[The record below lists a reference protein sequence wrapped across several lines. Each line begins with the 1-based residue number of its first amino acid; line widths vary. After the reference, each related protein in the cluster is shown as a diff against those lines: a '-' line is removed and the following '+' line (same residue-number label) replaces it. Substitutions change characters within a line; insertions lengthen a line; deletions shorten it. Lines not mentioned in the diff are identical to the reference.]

1 MDATQVINY
10 SILES
15 DEEEKNEEKPKPLA
29 KLCILKNDHIPER
42 DFPLFIGDNVLGRDA
57 DTCALPLPAPSV
69 SKQHATICISV
80 HRRRGSS
87 SRADT
92 EALVWDLGSMN
103 GTRKGRLKLT
113 PNVRYALSEGDRLL
127 VADIPC
133 QYVGW
138 ESRGTPESLK
148 VNASGSTQ
156 ASAVVALFGEAQNSP
171 AQNSCLS
178 LEKTPVQLQGT
189 LVAESDLD
197 SDGESQG
204 HREGRRKSLDSNSDS
219 KPSATC
225 STFLSP
231 TNKIV
236 PESED
241 ESPITPSSST
251 RKKPCRYVSSSEEE
265 PNINAGRQQFENKT
279 SPATVDD
286 SDEGE
291 GAVVNGQTPGGTRLE
306 EKKQHRFIKE
316 SLPRVSKSS
325 AIPDFNIDSDTDVED
340 ADDARPLEG
349 TDRDV
354 SHDAPKVDL
363 APPVLPDDFQ
373 LDSDTDVDEGADT
386 SRDKT
391 LSRLDLKMSDLSES
405 DDDQGSAFNT
415 HPDVRGSSNNHG
427 PIAAISTD
435 ITIAAAESD
444 IDTDVDESSVPPAGG
459 GQDSDTDMED
469 QIPSLPAIKTSELH
483 APLLENCST
492 PAQENEVEEMET
504 QAFLTPS
511 QGPFKRAVRST
522 ALSSCSDGLEHEDV
536 IVAET
541 PPFNL
546 QTRVQVHCDNSD
558 TSPPSEPVS
567 SSEDTEELHS
577 EGPSFQLGLSDSSH
591 LQSHAHALAMENTE
605 SFVPVSVEDTQEYGT
620 PYHHR
625 NDLNME
631 ATQAYA
637 EPARSPVRQVEL
649 ALQETQAYI
658 SEPYNE
664 SEDDS
669 DKETQ
674 SLDGTSFSANVA
686 LAETLPALMAE
697 PSPNNLLLL
706 QTQSQ
711 ISIEADLSEEHEE
724 AAGETCNET
733 GAIPENQPMCTIEFK
748 NSIPVLLKNKA
759 MPQQLEKDTQ
769 PLIRGD
775 FSVAKTQS
783 RGIGQTQSTST
794 SLTKESDGEDPIPGL
809 VQLQNETQPITTVA
823 VDNQPMSTSDDDE
836 GDSEDSIPMLH
847 NKRKARPL
855 EETQPLTSCDFPV
868 AEPQPIAAC
877 DTEESDDEDLI
888 PSLHKGKVRL
898 QKDTQPIATSSD
910 LAVEVQPMTE
920 AAIQLMATSDHNKS
934 NEDESIAVL
943 CNKRKEKPLQLEEE
957 TQLLIGGDFPG
968 AETQPIAA
976 SHADQ
981 SDNENLVPVL
991 IHFQKETKPIIT
1003 SNDLAGEVY
1012 SMTVS
1017 ATTPMAFSE
1026 NEESDDEDSIPVLH
1040 IKRKARPLH
1049 LEDETQP
1056 LMACD
1061 FPVAGTQP
1069 IGTCH
1074 TDESDNEN
1082 LDPVLIHL
1090 QKETNPNITSN
1101 DLAGEVYSMTVS
1113 ATTPMAFSENEE
1125 SDDEDSI
1132 PVLHIKRKA
1141 RPLHLED
1148 ETQPLMACDF
1158 PVAGTQPIGT
1168 CHTDESDNE
1177 NLDPVL
1183 IHLQKETN
1191 PNITSNDLAGEVY
1204 SMTVSATTPMAF
1216 SENEESDEEDS
1227 IPVLHIKRKARPL
1240 HLEDETQPLMDCDF
1254 PVAGTQPIG
1263 TSHTDESDNENIIP
1277 ILVHLQKDTKP
1288 ITTLSDLAGEVHSM
1302 TVSATQPMAFS
1313 ENEESDDEDSIPVL
1327 HIKRKASPLHIEEE
1341 AQPLIACD
1349 FSVAGTQPI
1358 GTSPTDESDNE
1369 NHIPVLVHLQKDANP
1384 TTTSNKSAVEVQP
1397 LTVAA
1402 TQPIAISENEESD
1415 DEDLNLLSHNEIKNR
1430 LLHIEDN
1437 TQPLIS
1443 CDFPIAETQPMATC
1457 QTDESDDEDPIP
1469 ALDQRKV
1476 QLQKETQPT
1485 LTCKSLFV
1493 EVQHMTI
1500 SASQPMATIDSDESD
1515 DESMAVS
1522 LNKRKEKTLQLE
1534 EETKPLIGCDFPLAQ
1549 TQPTAA
1555 SHTDESDNENIIPIL
1570 VHLQKDTK
1578 PIITLNN
1585 LAVEMQPMTEAAT
1598 QPMTLSENGE
1608 SDDEKS
1614 IPCSP
1619 TKTKAR
1625 PLKLEEETQPLIG
1638 CDFPVAK
1645 TQLIATCHT
1654 EESDGEDPMPAINT
1668 RKVQLQKDTQSSTT
1682 SKSLAVQVQH
1692 MNISA
1697 TQTMATSDS
1706 DESSDESMAVSLN
1719 KRKAK
1724 PLQLEEET
1732 KHLIGCHFPL
1742 VKSQP
1747 IDASHTDE
1755 SDNENLNPDL
1765 AVEVQPM
1772 TVAATQPMALSD
1784 NEESVDEDLIP
1795 VSLSKILN
1803 RPLHLEE
1810 ETQPFIG
1817 CDFPVAETQPI
1828 ATCHIEESVDEDP
1841 IPALNK
1847 GKVQLQKE
1855 TQPSA
1860 TTKSLAEEV
1869 QHMTISTIQPMPT
1882 SDSEESNDKSMA
1894 VSLNKRKAKPLQLEE
1909 TQPLIG
1915 CNFPVVETSAVSHTD
1930 ESDSENLIPVLVHLQ
1945 KEMKPIT
1952 TSNDSAVE
1960 VQAMTVAATQPM
1972 ALSENEEGDDEHSI
1986 PVSRDKTKARPLHL
2000 EEEIQPLISCDFT
2013 VAETQPIATCHTDES
2028 DDEDPIPALDQRKV
2042 QLQKE
2047 TQPNTT
2053 CKSLSVEVQHM
2064 TISANQPMAT
2074 SDSDES
2080 DDESMAVSLNK
2091 RKEKTLQL
2099 EEETQTLIGCNFP
2112 VVETSAVSHTDER
2125 DSENL
2130 IPVLVHLQKE
2140 MKPITTSN
2148 DSAVEVQPMTVAAT
2162 QPMEL
2167 SENEKGDDKDS
2178 LPVSHGKTKARP
2190 LHLEEEIQPLI
2201 GCDFPVAETQPIATC
2216 HTEESDD
2223 DPISALDQRKVQLQ
2237 KETQPN
2243 TTFKSLS
2250 VEVQHATIFATQ
2262 LMATSDSDESDDKS
2276 IAVSLNKRKEKQLNL
2291 EENTKPLIGCNFPV
2305 VETQRIASH
2314 PDESN
2319 NDNLIPVLVHLQ
2331 KEMKPITTSNDSAV
2345 EVQPMTVAATQPMEL
2360 SENEKGDDKDS
2371 LPVSHGK
2378 TKARPLHLEEEIQ
2391 PLIGCDFPVAETQP
2405 IATCHTEESDDDPI
2419 SALDQRKVQLQ
2430 KETQPNTTFKSL
2442 SVEVQHA
2449 TIFAT
2454 QLMATSDSDESDDKS
2469 IAVSLNKRKEK
2480 QLNLEENTKPLIGCN
2495 FPVVETQRIASH
2507 PDESNNDNLIP
2518 VLVHLQKET
2527 NSITTSNDS
2536 AVEVQP
2542 ITVAATQLMALSENE
2557 EGDHKDSIPVSY
2569 NKRKARPLHLEEETQ
2584 PLIGSDFIVAET
2596 QPTATCHTEE
2606 SDDKDPIPALN
2617 KRKVQLQKET
2627 QPNTTSKSLAAEE
2640 QHMIIVAIQ
2649 PMASSDPDETDDE
2662 DLIMYS
2668 QNKIKTMSQQLEE
2681 ETQPLIGCDFSVAKT
2696 KPIAVSHT
2704 EESDSEIVIPVSV
2717 HLQKETKPISTAND
2731 SAVEVQSMTLA
2742 VEQPMVLSKDE
2753 ESDDEDSIIV
2763 PHRKRKARPLKL
2775 EEETQSLISCDFLVA
2790 ETQPTATTKG
2800 VDDNDPIPTLSK
2812 IKVQLLKETLP
2823 LSLNVATTQIMAT
2836 SENEV
2841 SHVDCIRKEHLLQ
2854 ETRSLNS
2861 TVELSGILSPKGQ
2874 PEDGDKDLR
2883 SSEGKPSTAPRKPQE
2898 EEPQTL
2904 EMSALGDVLCPGQEK
2919 EESKVFS
2926 AITQPMDTC
2935 EDEEADSEIF
2945 ISGQRKNKVEPLQF
2959 EDETQSLVGSQSQ
2972 STENKP
2978 GPSLQKE
2985 TLSEVG
2991 TSSSIVGCSRRTQEC
3006 EEEEETQK
3014 RQTRSKKARQKS
3026 VKSSPGKASEKEATM
3041 QHTKDQQQNNNEN
3054 QSIRVERLESKSNKE
3069 ERHETEKKE
3078 KEAKERLQKEIA
3090 EREKEE
3096 RLQATKEQERSKR
3109 ERTDLE
3115 MKPTERQTQNEE
3127 EKPKVPQRG
3136 RRATR
3141 RTIAAAAELELED
3154 CPAMRTRSRSN
3165 SSNSINS
3172 EVSAL
3177 STQESQGRGR
3187 RAKRFNGP
3195 AKATTSRRQT
3205 VAAEASGIR
3214 EPQEQDIVGVSRSS
3228 SSNSLASEMSCSS
3241 LGSRVRGRRGR
3252 KRGRGV
3258 KTESG
3263 PSWVQPVFSPNP
3275 SPRPTTRSRSGWKAA
3290 VTPSEN
3296 YCEMPEVKP
3305 ASATRRRRRA
3315 GVNEPTTAEQSNQED
3330 QSAGEGSPLPKRTF
3344 RRRTVKSEAVEAS
3357 VDSLGNDQEEAKED
3371 KGKGRKRELEAGE
3384 SKDDSL
3390 APVRAKRRG
3399 TVAKPNPLD
3408 TASEDGSVPSV
3419 SSAVEVAEPQTPIGS
3434 RSRKRKA
3441 FVGASPGIYG
3451 ASSPSTS
3458 CRPQSVEQFYK
3469 VLFTGVVDAAGEKVL
3484 ARLGGTLAKGT
3495 ADMNCLVTDKVR
3507 RTVKFLCAVAKGVPI
3522 VTTHWLEKS
3531 GKAGSF
3537 LPPDAFIVKD
3547 PEQEKKFSF
3556 CLKESLTL
3564 SSSQPLLQGYEIHIT
3579 KSVKPEPIHMKDII
3593 ACSGATFLSKMPSSH
3608 KPQTIVISCEEDWPL
3623 CRAAISAS
3631 LPVVSAEFILSGI
3644 LQHKLD
3650 FDTHK
3655 LSGPSDNLQPA
3666 PSRRGRGSKKS

>member
-15 DEEEKNEEKPKPLA
+15 DEEEKNEEEKPKPLA

-133 QYVGW
+133 RYVGW
-138 ESRGTPESLK
+138 EARETPESMFPNASIEKRLK
-148 VNASGSTQ
+148 VDASGSTQ

-178 LEKTPVQLQGT
+178 LEKTPVQLQGM

-204 HREGRRKSLDSNSDS
+204 HRDGRRKSLYSNSDSS

-225 STFLSP
+225 STFMSP

-251 RKKPCRYVSSSEEE
+251 RKKPCRYVSFSEEE
-265 PNINAGRQQFENKT
+265 PDINAGRQQFENKT

-306 EKKQHRFIKE
+306 EKKHGALDQHRFIREE

-325 AIPDFNIDSDTDVED
+325 AIPDLNIDSDTDVED
-340 ADDARPLEG
+340 ADDARPLQG
-349 TDRDV
+349 TDWDV

-444 IDTDVDESSVPPAGG
+444 VDTDVDESSVPPAGG

-469 QIPSLPAIKTSELH
+469 QIPSLPAIKTPELH
-483 APLLENCST
+483 AALLENCST
-492 PAQENEVEEMET
+492 PVQENEVEEMET
-504 QAFLTPS
+504 QPFLTPS

-522 ALSSCSDGLEHEDV
+522 ALSSYSDGLEHEDV

-541 PPFNL
+541 PPFSL

-567 SSEDTEELHS
+567 SSEETEELHR

-591 LQSHAHALAMENTE
+591 LQSHAHSLAMENTE
-605 SFVPVSVEDTQEYGT
+605 AFVPVSVEDTQEYVT

-664 SEDDS
+664 SKDDS
-669 DKETQ
+669 NEETQ
-674 SLDGTSFSANVA
+674 PLDGTSFSANLA

-697 PSPNNLLLL
+697 PSPNNLILL
-706 QTQSQ
+706 QTQGQ

-724 AAGETCNET
+724 EAGETCNET
-733 GAIPENQPMCTIEFK
+733 GAIPEHQPLCTIEFK
-748 NSIPVLLKNKA
+748 NTVPVLLKNKA

-783 RGIGQTQSTST
+783 MGIGQTQSTST

-809 VQLQNETQPITTVA
+809 VQLQNETQSITTVA
-823 VDNQPMSTSDDDE
+823 VDNQPMATSDDDE
-836 GDSEDSIPMLH
+836 GDSEDSIPLLH

-868 AEPQPIAAC
+868 AEPQPIATC
-877 DTEESDDEDLI
+877 DTEESDDEELI
-888 PSLHKGKVRL
+888 QSLHKGKVRL
-898 QKDTQPIATSSD
+898 QKETQPIATSSD

-920 AAIQLMATSDHNKS
+920 AAIQLMATIDHNKS

-943 CNKRKEKPLQLEEE
+943 CNNRKEKPLQLEKE
-957 TQLLIGGDFPG
+957 TQLLIDGDFPG
-968 AETQPIAA
+968 TETQPIAP
-976 SHADQ
+976 SHSDE

-991 IHFQKETKPIIT
+991 IHLQKETKPIMT

-1056 LMACD
+1056 LIACD
-1061 FPVAGTQP
+1061 FSVAGTQP

-1074 TDESDNEN
+1074 TDENDNEN

-1090 QKETNPNITSN
+1090 QKETKPIITSN

-1141 RPLHLED
+1141 RPLDIED
-1148 ETQPLMACDF
+1148 ETQPLMA
-1158 PVAGTQPIGT
+1158 
-1168 CHTDESDNE
+1168 
-1177 NLDPVL
+1177 
-1183 IHLQKETN
+1183 
-1191 PNITSNDLAGEVY
+1191 
-1204 SMTVSATTPMAF
+1204 
-1216 SENEESDEEDS
+1216 
-1227 IPVLHIKRKARPL
+1227 
-1240 HLEDETQPLMDCDF
+1240 CDF

-1277 ILVHLQKDTKP
+1277 ILVHLQKDAKP

-1327 HIKRKASPLHIEEE
+1327 HIKIKASPLHIEEE

-1397 LTVAA
+1397 MTVAA
-1402 TQPIAISENEESD
+1402 TQPIALSENEESD
-1415 DEDLNLLSHNEIKNR
+1415 DEDLISLSHNEIKNR
-1430 LLHIEDN
+1430 LLHIKEN

-1476 QLQKETQPT
+1476 QLQKETQPNT
-1485 LTCKSLFV
+1485 TCKSLSV
-1493 EVQHMTI
+1493 EVEHMTI
-1500 SASQPMATIDSDESD
+1500 SANQSMATSDSDESD

-1522 LNKRKEKTLQLE
+1522 LNKIKEKMLQLE

-1578 PIITLNN
+1578 PITTLNN

-1608 SDDEKS
+1608 SDDESS
-1614 IPCSP
+1614 IPVSP

-1625 PLKLEEETQPLIG
+1625 PLKLEEETQPLID

-1645 TQLIATCHT
+1645 TQFIATCHT
-1654 EESDGEDPMPAINT
+1654 EESDGEDPILAINT
-1668 RKVQLQKDTQSSTT
+1668 RKVQLQKDTQTSTT
-1682 SKSLAVQVQH
+1682 SKSLAVEAQH
-1692 MNISA
+1692 MTISA

-1706 DESSDESMAVSLN
+1706 DESGGESMAVSLN

-1755 SDNENLNPDL
+1755 SDNENLIPVLVGLQKEMKPITTSNDL

-1772 TVAATQPMALSD
+1772 TVAATQPMDLSD
-1784 NEESVDEDLIP
+1784 NEGSVDEDLIP

-1828 ATCHIEESVDEDP
+1828 ATCHTEESVDEDP

-1855 TQPSA
+1855 TQPS
-1860 TTKSLAEEV
+1860 TTSKSLAEEV

-1894 VSLNKRKAKPLQLEE
+1894 VSLKKRKAKPLQLEE
-1909 TQPLIG
+1909 ETQPLIGCNFPVVETSAVSHTDESDSENLIPVLVHLQKEIKPITTSNDSAVEVQPMTGAATQPMALSEHEESDDEHSIPVSHDKTKARPLHLEEEIQPLIGCDFTVAETQPIATCHTDESGDEDPIPALDQRKVELQKETQPNTTCKSLSVEAQHMTVSVNQPMATSDSDESDDESMAVLLNKIKEKTLQLEEETQTLIG

-1952 TSNDSAVE
+1952 TSND
-1960 VQAMTVAATQPM
+1960 
-1972 ALSENEEGDDEHSI
+1972 L
-1986 PVSRDKTKARPLHL
+1986 
-2000 EEEIQPLISCDFT
+2000 
-2013 VAETQPIATCHTDES
+2013 
-2028 DDEDPIPALDQRKV
+2028 
-2042 QLQKE
+2042 
-2047 TQPNTT
+2047 
-2053 CKSLSVEVQHM
+2053 
-2064 TISANQPMAT
+2064 
-2074 SDSDES
+2074 
-2080 DDESMAVSLNK
+2080 
-2091 RKEKTLQL
+2091 
-2099 EEETQTLIGCNFP
+2099 
-2112 VVETSAVSHTDER
+2112 
-2125 DSENL
+2125 
-2130 IPVLVHLQKE
+2130 
-2140 MKPITTSN
+2140 
-2148 DSAVEVQPMTVAAT
+2148 AVEVQPMTVAAT
-2162 QPMEL
+2162 QSMAL
-2167 SENEKGDDKDS
+2167 SDNDESVDED
-2178 LPVSHGKTKARP
+2178 LIPVSHDKTKARP

-2216 HTEESDD
+2216 HTDESDD
-2223 DPISALDQRKVQLQ
+2223 DPIPALDQRKVQLQ

-2250 VEVQHATIFATQ
+2250 VEVQHTTISATQ
-2262 LMATSDSDESDDKS
+2262 PMATSDSDESNDES
-2276 IAVSLNKRKEKQLNL
+2276 MAVSLNKRKEKQLNV

-2314 PDESN
+2314 PDESDN
-2319 NDNLIPVLVHLQ
+2319 KNLIPV
-2331 KEMKPITTSNDSAV
+2331 
-2345 EVQPMTVAATQPMEL
+2345 
-2360 SENEKGDDKDS
+2360 
-2371 LPVSHGK
+2371 
-2378 TKARPLHLEEEIQ
+2378 
-2391 PLIGCDFPVAETQP
+2391 F
-2405 IATCHTEESDDDPI
+2405 
-2419 SALDQRKVQLQ
+2419 
-2430 KETQPNTTFKSL
+2430 
-2442 SVEVQHA
+2442 
-2449 TIFAT
+2449 
-2454 QLMATSDSDESDDKS
+2454 
-2469 IAVSLNKRKEK
+2469 
-2480 QLNLEENTKPLIGCN
+2480 
-2495 FPVVETQRIASH
+2495 
-2507 PDESNNDNLIP
+2507 
-2518 VLVHLQKET
+2518 VHLQKET
-2527 NSITTSNDS
+2527 NPITTSNDS

-2557 EGDHKDSIPVSY
+2557 EGDHKDSIPVSH

-2584 PLIGSDFIVAET
+2584 PLIGSDFLVAET
-2596 QPTATCHTEE
+2596 QPIATCHTEE
-2606 SDDKDPIPALN
+2606 SDDKDPISALN

-2627 QPNTTSKSLAAEE
+2627 QPNTTSKSLAVEE
-2640 QHMIIVAIQ
+2640 QHMIIFAIQ
-2649 PMASSDPDETDDE
+2649 PMTSSDPDETDDE
-2662 DLIMYS
+2662 DLIKYS
-2668 QNKIKTMSQQLEE
+2668 QNKNKTMSQQLEE

-2717 HLQKETKPISTAND
+2717 HLQKETKPISTSND
-2731 SAVEVQSMTLA
+2731 SAVEVQSMTVA

-2775 EEETQSLISCDFLVA
+2775 EETQSLISCDFLVA

-2800 VDDNDPIPTLSK
+2800 IDDNDPIPTLSK
-2812 IKVQLLKETLP
+2812 IKVQLLKETQP
-2823 LSLNVATTQIMAT
+2823 LSLNVATTQIMTT

-2854 ETRSLNS
+2854 ETQSLNS
-2861 TVELSGILSPKGQ
+2861 TVELSGILNPKGQ

-2883 SSEGKPSTAPRKPQE
+2883 SSEDKPSTAPRKPQE

-2919 EESKVFS
+2919 EESEVSS

-2945 ISGQRKNKVEPLQF
+2945 IPGQRRNKVKPLQF
-2959 EDETQSLVGSQSQ
+2959 EDETQSLMGSQSQ

-2991 TSSSIVGCSRRTQEC
+2991 TSSSIVGRSRRTQEC

-3026 VKSSPGKASEKEATM
+3026 VKSSHGKASEKEATM

-3078 KEAKERLQKEIA
+3078 KEAKERRQKEITD
-3090 EREKEE
+3090 REKEEE

-3115 MKPTERQTQNEE
+3115 MKATERQTQNEE
-3127 EKPKVPQRG
+3127 EKPKVPLRG

-3172 EVSAL
+3172 EVSTL

-3187 RAKRFNGP
+3187 RVKRFNGP

-3205 VAAEASGIR
+3205 VAAVASGIR
-3214 EPQEQDIVGVSRSS
+3214 EPPEQDIVGVSRSS

-3241 LGSRVRGRRGR
+3241 LGSRSRGRRGR
-3252 KRGRGV
+3252 KRRRGG

-3305 ASATRRRRRA
+3305 ASATLRRRRV

-3344 RRRTVKSEAVEAS
+3344 RRQKVKSEAVEAS
-3357 VDSLGNDQEEAKED
+3357 VDSLGNDQKEAKED

-3384 SKDDSL
+3384 AKDDSL

-3434 RSRKRKA
+3434 KSRKRKA

-3484 ARLGGTLAKGT
+3484 ARLGGALAKGT

-3531 GKAGSF
+3531 GKAGSL

-3623 CRAAISAS
+3623 CRAAVSAS

-3666 PSRRGRGSKKS
+3666 PSRRRRGSKKS

>member
-10 SILES
+10 STLES
-15 DEEEKNEEKPKPLA
+15 DEEEKNEEEKPKPLA

-87 SRADT
+87 SRADI

-113 PNVRYALSEGDRLL
+113 PNVRYALSDGDRLS

-133 QYVGW
+133 QFVGW
-138 ESRGTPESLK
+138 EGRGTPESLK
-148 VNASGSTQ
+148 VDASGSTQ

-171 AQNSCLS
+171 VQNSCLS
-178 LEKTPVQLQGT
+178 FEKTPVQVQGT

-204 HREGRRKSLDSNSDS
+204 HREGRRKSLDSSSDSS

-231 TNKIV
+231 SNKIV

-251 RKKPCRYVSSSEEE
+251 RKKPCRYVSFSEEE
-265 PNINAGRQQFENKT
+265 PDINAGRQQFENKT

-286 SDEGE
+286 SDKGE

-306 EKKQHRFIKE
+306 EKKHGALDQHRFIREE

-325 AIPDFNIDSDTDVED
+325 AIPVFNMDSDTDVED
-340 ADDARPLEG
+340 ADDDRPLEE

-373 LDSDTDVDEGADT
+373 LDSDIDVDEGADT

-391 LSRLDLKMSDLSES
+391 LSRLDLKMSDLSET

-427 PIAAISTD
+427 PTAAISTD

-444 IDTDVDESSVPPAGG
+444 VDTDVDESNVPPAGG

-469 QIPSLPAIKTSELH
+469 QIPSLPDIKTPGLN
-483 APLLENCST
+483 AQLLENCST
-492 PAQENEVEEMET
+492 PVQENDVEEMET

-511 QGPFKRAVRST
+511 QGPFKCAIRRT
-522 ALSSCSDGLEHEDV
+522 AFSSCSDDLEHEDV

-541 PPFNL
+541 QPFNL

-567 SSEDTEELHS
+567 SSEETEEVHS
-577 EGPSFQLGLSDSSH
+577 AGPSFQLGLSDSSH

-605 SFVPVSVEDTQEYGT
+605 AFVPVSVEATQEYGT

-625 NDLNME
+625 DDLNIE
-631 ATQAYA
+631 DTQAYA
-637 EPARSPVRQVEL
+637 EPAKSPVRQVEL

-664 SEDDS
+664 SEDDL
-669 DKETQ
+669 DEETQ
-674 SLDGTSFSANVA
+674 PLDGTSFSANLV
-686 LAETLPALMAE
+686 LAQALPALMAE
-697 PSPNNLLLL
+697 PSSNNFTLL
-706 QTQSQ
+706 QTQGQ
-711 ISIEADLSEEHEE
+711 ISMEADLSEEHEE
-724 AAGETCNET
+724 EAGETCNET
-733 GAIPENQPMCTIEFK
+733 GSMPENQPVCTIEFY
-748 NSIPVLLKNKA
+748 SIPVLLKNKA
-759 MPQQLEKDTQ
+759 MPQQLEKETQ
-769 PLIRGD
+769 PLISGD
-775 FSVAKTQS
+775 FSVGNTQS
-783 RGIGQTQSTST
+783 IGTAQTQSTPT
-794 SLTKESDGEDPIPGL
+794 SVTKESDGEGPIPGL
-809 VQLQNETQPITTVA
+809 VQLQNETQSITTIA
-823 VDNQPMSTSDDDE
+823 VDKQPIATSDDDE
-836 GDSEDSIPMLH
+836 GDSEDSIPILH
-847 NKRKARPL
+847 QKRKARPL
-855 EETQPLTSCDFPV
+855 EETQPLMSCDFPV
-868 AEPQPIAAC
+868 AEPQPITTC
-877 DTEESDDEDLI
+877 DTVESDDEDLI

-898 QKDTQPIATSSD
+898 QKETQPIATSSD
-910 LAVEVQPMTE
+910 LAVEVQSMTE
-920 AAIQLMATSDHNKS
+920 AAIQPMATSDHNKT
-934 NEDESIAVL
+934 NDDDESIAVL
-943 CNKRKEKPLQLEEE
+943 CNKKKEKPLQLEE

-976 SHADQ
+976 SHTDE
-981 SDNENLVPVL
+981 SDNENRFPVL
-991 IHFQKETKPIIT
+991 IHLQKETKPIMT

-1017 ATTPMAFSE
+1017 STTPMAFSE

-1056 LMACD
+1056 LIACD
-1061 FPVAGTQP
+1061 FSVAGTQP
-1069 IGTCH
+1069 IGTSP
-1074 TDESDNEN
+1074 TDESDNQN
-1082 LDPVLIHL
+1082 HNPVLVHL
-1090 QKETNPNITSN
+1090 QKETKPIITSN
-1101 DLAGEVYSMTVS
+1101 DLAGEVHSMTVS
-1113 ATTPMAFSENEE
+1113 STTPMAFSENEE

-1141 RPLHLED
+1141 RPLHIED
-1148 ETQPLMACDF
+1148 E
-1158 PVAGTQPIGT
+1158 
-1168 CHTDESDNE
+1168 S
-1177 NLDPVL
+1177 
-1183 IHLQKETN
+1183 
-1191 PNITSNDLAGEVY
+1191 
-1204 SMTVSATTPMAF
+1204 
-1216 SENEESDEEDS
+1216 
-1227 IPVLHIKRKARPL
+1227 
-1240 HLEDETQPLMDCDF
+1240 
-1254 PVAGTQPIG
+1254 
-1263 TSHTDESDNENIIP
+1263 
-1277 ILVHLQKDTKP
+1277 
-1288 ITTLSDLAGEVHSM
+1288 
-1302 TVSATQPMAFS
+1302 
-1313 ENEESDDEDSIPVL
+1313 
-1327 HIKRKASPLHIEEE
+1327 
-1341 AQPLIACD
+1341 QPLIACD
-1349 FSVAGTQPI
+1349 FSVDGNQPM
-1358 GTSPTDESDNE
+1358 GTSPTDERDNE
-1369 NHIPVLVHLQKDANP
+1369 NHNPVLVHLQKDANP
-1384 TTTSNKSAVEVQP
+1384 TTTSNKSAVEVQAM
-1397 LTVAA
+1397 TVAA
-1402 TQPIAISENEESD
+1402 TQPIALSENEESD
-1415 DEDLNLLSHNEIKNR
+1415 VEDLISLSHNELKNR
-1430 LLHIEDN
+1430 LLHIEEN

-1443 CDFPIAETQPMATC
+1443 CSLPIAETQPMPTC
-1457 QTDESDDEDPIP
+1457 QTGENDDEDPNPALNEKEVKLPKETQPITTSKSLDVEVQQVSISATQPMATSDSEESKDESITVLPNERKVKPVQLEEETKPLIGRDISLAQTQPTAASHTDESDNDNIIPILVHLQKDTKPITTLDNLAVEMQPITEAATQPMTLSENGESDDENSIPVSPTKTKARPLKLEKETQPLIGCDVPVAKTQLIATCYTEESDDEDPIP

-1476 QLQKETQPT
+1476 QLQKETQLNT
-1485 LTCKSLFV
+1485 TFKSLSV
-1493 EVQHMTI
+1493 EVQHMTT
-1500 SASQPMATIDSDESD
+1500 S
-1515 DESMAVS
+1515 
-1522 LNKRKEKTLQLE
+1522 
-1534 EETKPLIGCDFPLAQ
+1534 
-1549 TQPTAA
+1549 
-1555 SHTDESDNENIIPIL
+1555 
-1570 VHLQKDTK
+1570 
-1578 PIITLNN
+1578 
-1585 LAVEMQPMTEAAT
+1585 AT
-1598 QPMTLSENGE
+1598 QP
-1608 SDDEKS
+1608 
-1614 IPCSP
+1614 
-1619 TKTKAR
+1619 
-1625 PLKLEEETQPLIG
+1625 
-1638 CDFPVAK
+1638 
-1645 TQLIATCHT
+1645 
-1654 EESDGEDPMPAINT
+1654 
-1668 RKVQLQKDTQSSTT
+1668 
-1682 SKSLAVQVQH
+1682 
-1692 MNISA
+1692 
-1697 TQTMATSDS
+1697 MATSDS
-1706 DESSDESMAVSLN
+1706 DESDDESMAVSLN

-1732 KHLIGCHFPL
+1732 KHFIGCHIPL

-1747 IDASHTDE
+1747 IDARHTDE
-1755 SDNENLNPDL
+1755 SDNKNLTPVLVRLQKEMKPFTTSNDL

-1795 VSLSKILN
+1795 VSLSKRLN
-1803 RPLHLEE
+1803 RPLLLEE

-1828 ATCHIEESVDEDP
+1828 ATCHTEESLDEDP

-1855 TQPSA
+1855 TQPG
-1860 TTKSLAEEV
+1860 TTSKSLAEEV
-1869 QHMTISTIQPMPT
+1869 QHVTISTIQPMPT
-1882 SDSEESNDKSMA
+1882 SDLEESDDKSMA
-1894 VSLNKRKAKPLQLEE
+1894 VLLNKTKEKPLQLEEE

-1915 CNFPVVETSAVSHTD
+1915 CNIPVVETSAVSHTD

-1960 VQAMTVAATQPM
+1960 VQPMTVAATQLM
-1972 ALSENEEGDDEHSI
+1972 ALSENEESDDEHSI
-1986 PVSRDKTKARPLHL
+1986 PVSHYKTKAGPLHL
-2000 EEEIQPLISCDFT
+2000 EKEKQPLIGCDFT
-2013 VAETQPIATCHTDES
+2013 VAETQVIATCRTHGS
-2028 DDEDPIPALDQRKV
+2028 DDEDPIPAVDKIKV

-2047 TQPNTT
+2047 IQPNTT
-2053 CKSLSVEVQHM
+2053 FKSLSVEVQHM
-2064 TISANQPMAT
+2064 TISATQPMAT

-2099 EEETQTLIGCNFP
+2099 EEDTQTLIGCNFP
-2112 VVETSAVSHTDER
+2112 IVETLAVSHTDES
-2125 DSENL
+2125 DSENR

-2140 MKPITTSN
+2140 MKPITTSDN
-2148 DSAVEVQPMTVAAT
+2148 SAVEVQPMTIAAT

-2167 SENEKGDDKDS
+2167 SENEEGDDKDS
-2178 LPVSHGKTKARP
+2178 HLVSNDKTKARP
-2190 LHLEEEIQPLI
+2190 LHLEEEILPLI
-2201 GCDFPVAETQPIATC
+2201 GCDFPVAETQPITTC
-2216 HTEESDD
+2216 HTDESDD
-2223 DPISALDQRKVQLQ
+2223 EDPIPALDQRKVQLQ
-2237 KETQPN
+2237 KETQLN

-2250 VEVQHATIFATQ
+2250 VEVQHMTTASTQ
-2262 LMATSDSDESDDKS
+2262 PMATSDSDESDNES
-2276 IAVSLNKRKEKQLNL
+2276 MAVPLNKRKEKQLHF
-2291 EENTKPLIGCNFPV
+2291 EENTKSLIGCNFPV

-2314 PDESN
+2314 
-2319 NDNLIPVLVHLQ
+2319 
-2331 KEMKPITTSNDSAV
+2331 T
-2345 EVQPMTVAATQPMEL
+2345 
-2360 SENEKGDDKDS
+2360 
-2371 LPVSHGK
+2371 
-2378 TKARPLHLEEEIQ
+2378 
-2391 PLIGCDFPVAETQP
+2391 
-2405 IATCHTEESDDDPI
+2405 
-2419 SALDQRKVQLQ
+2419 
-2430 KETQPNTTFKSL
+2430 
-2442 SVEVQHA
+2442 
-2449 TIFAT
+2449 
-2454 QLMATSDSDESDDKS
+2454 DESD
-2469 IAVSLNKRKEK
+2469 NE
-2480 QLNLEENTKPLIGCN
+2480 
-2495 FPVVETQRIASH
+2495 
-2507 PDESNNDNLIP
+2507 NLIP

-2527 NSITTSNDS
+2527 NPITTSTDS

-2542 ITVAATQLMALSENE
+2542 MTVAATQLMALSENE
-2557 EGDHKDSIPVSY
+2557 EGDHKDSIPVSH
-2569 NKRKARPLHLEEETQ
+2569 NKIKARPLHLEEETQ
-2584 PLIGSDFIVAET
+2584 PLIGCDILVAET
-2596 QPTATCHTEE
+2596 QPTATYHTEE
-2606 SDDKDPIPALN
+2606 SDEKDPVPASN

-2627 QPNTTSKSLAAEE
+2627 QPNTTSKSLAVEE
-2640 QHMIIVAIQ
+2640 KHMITCAIQ

-2662 DLIMYS
+2662 DPIMYS
-2668 QNKIKTMSQQLEE
+2668 QNKKKTMSQHLEKE
-2681 ETQPLIGCDFSVAKT
+2681 SQPLIGCDFSVTNT

-2704 EESDSEIVIPVSV
+2704 DESDSEIVFPVSV
-2717 HLQKETKPISTAND
+2717 HLPKETKPISAYND
-2731 SAVEVQSMTLA
+2731 SVVVMQSVTVA
-2742 VEQPMVLSKDE
+2742 VEQPVVLSKDE
-2753 ESDDEDSIIV
+2753 ESDDDDSILV
-2763 PHRKRKARPLKL
+2763 PHRKRKAGPLKL
-2775 EEETQSLISCDFLVA
+2775 EETQSLISCDFLAA
-2790 ETQPTATTKG
+2790 ETQPTATSQTKG
-2800 VDDNDPIPTLSK
+2800 IVDNDPIPTLSK
-2812 IKVQLLKETLP
+2812 IKIQLLKETQP
-2823 LSLNVATTQIMAT
+2823 FSLNVATTQIMAA

-2841 SHVDCIRKEHLLQ
+2841 SHVDCIRKENLLQ

-2861 TVELSGILSPKGQ
+2861 TVEVSDISNPKGQ
-2874 PEDGDKDLR
+2874 SEDGDKDLR
-2883 SSEGKPSTAPRKPQE
+2883 SCEDEPSIAPRKTQE
-2898 EEPQTL
+2898 KEPETL
-2904 EMSALGDVLCPGQEK
+2904 EISALGDVLRPSQEK
-2919 EESKVFS
+2919 EEFEVSS
-2926 AITQPMDTC
+2926 AISQPMDTC

-2945 ISGQRKNKVEPLQF
+2945 IPGQRRNKVKPLQF

-2972 STENKP
+2972 STKNEP

-2985 TLSEVG
+2985 TLNEVG
-2991 TSSSIVGCSRRTQEC
+2991 TSSSIVGCSRTTKEC

-3026 VKSSPGKASEKEATM
+3026 VKSSPGRASEKEAMM
-3041 QHTKDQQQNNNEN
+3041 QHTKDQQRNDNEN
-3054 QSIRVERLESKSNKE
+3054 QSIQLERLESKSNKE
-3069 ERHETEKKE
+3069 ERHETEKRE
-3078 KEAKERLQKEIA
+3078 KEAKERRQKEIA

-3096 RLQATKEQERSKR
+3096 RLQATKEQEIIKK

-3115 MKPTERQTQNEE
+3115 IYATERQTQNEE
-3127 EKPKVPQRG
+3127 EKPKVPRRG

-3141 RTIAAAAELELED
+3141 RTIGAAAELELED

-3187 RAKRFNGP
+3187 RVNRFNGP

-3205 VAAEASGIR
+3205 VASGNR
-3214 EPQEQDIVGVSRSS
+3214 EPPEQDIVGVSRSS

-3241 LGSRVRGRRGR
+3241 LGSRSRGRRGR
-3252 KRGRGV
+3252 KRGRGG

-3263 PSWVQPVFSPNP
+3263 PSWFQPVFSPNP

-3296 YCEMPEVKP
+3296 DCEMPDVKP
-3305 ASATRRRRRA
+3305 AFATRRRRRA

-3344 RRRTVKSEAVEAS
+3344 RRRKVKSEAVEAS
-3357 VDSLGNDQEEAKED
+3357 VDSLGNDHKEVKED

-3384 SKDDSL
+3384 AKDDTL

-3399 TVAKPNPLD
+3399 TVARPNPLD
-3408 TASEDGSVPSV
+3408 TASEDGSVASV
-3419 SSAVEVAEPQTPIGS
+3419 SSAVEVTEPQTPIGS
-3434 RSRKRKA
+3434 KSRKRKA

-3451 ASSPSTS
+3451 DASPSTS
-3458 CRPQSVEQFYK
+3458 CQPQSVEQFYK

-3484 ARLGGTLAKGT
+3484 ARLGGALAKGT
-3495 ADMNCLVTDKVR
+3495 SDMNCLVTDKVR

-3556 CLKESLTL
+3556 CLKESLRL
-3564 SSSQPLLQGYEIHIT
+3564 SSSHPLLQGYEIHIT

-3623 CRAAISAS
+3623 CRAAVSAS
-3631 LPVVSAEFILSGI
+3631 LPLVSAEFILSGI

-3655 LSGPSDNLQPA
+3655 LSGPSDHLQPT